1 MSSRS
6 ARKQALAEG
15 RRCVKAELRVEP
27 GRTQVAVDVLKF
39 GFHVMIEQADVDHL
53 VFFEASDKLE
63 INLKAGSKVVLRCTL
78 DGAHDLA
85 VQLLP
90 EERDNCFWFHA
101 KNGDRFC
108 AWDDLR

>member
-6 ARKQALAEG
+6 ERKQALVEG
-15 RRCVKAELRVEP
+15 RRGVKAELIVSP
-27 GRTQVAVDVLKF
+27 GRTKVALDVLKF
-39 GFHVMIEQADVDHL
+39 GFHVVVERADVDHL
-53 VFFEASDKLE
+53 VFFEASEKLE

-78 DGAHDLA
+78 DGAQALA
-85 VQLLP
+85 VKLLP

-101 KNGDRFC
+101 KNGDRLC